1 MSIVEILYY
10 GSAGLGLLAGVVIVT
25 SLLVSIVR
33 DFWKDKQTRPYA
45 LFLFLFYTLLF
56 TSVIAKVIKDIS

>member
-45 LFLFLFYTLLF
+45 LFLFLFYILLF